1 MTGVFL
7 NQFTKRSKKINWR
20 VQAIKNSAITLE
32 ALSEQRNQFRQGLDE
47 RKLDLL
53 CDFIAGK
60 KKPS

>member
-1 MTGVFL
+1 MTGVFR

-20 VQAIKNSAITLE
+20 VQAVKNSAITLE